1 MKKNKIYVNRELSWL
16 KFNERVLEEAMDEN
30 VPLCERLSF
39 LSIFQ
44 SNLEEFYMVRVGT
57 LQDQMLLDEKIK
69 DNKTGM
75 TSAEQI
81 DAIVKETRRLGKLR
95 DKVYGDIMNEV
106 GKFGLREVR
115 FKDLNSEEAEHIERY
130 FDIEIMPVLS
140 PMIVGKKQSFP
151 FMATG
156 MVYAVVV
163 MESVR
168 GKEKIGI
175 IPCNSVMTQKI
186 VMLPEG
192 NGRYMSVEE
201 IILHFADRVFGSYN
215 IKAKSLVKITRNA
228 DINVETINDED
239 LNYRDAMSEAV
250 KRRKKLEPVR
260 MEMTRE
266 LDMKVV
272 RALCNNLG
280 MDHSRVF
287 ASEIPLNMSFVSK
300 IRDMLREHTEL
311 FYKRYVPRWNTT
323 IDKNRSMLEQI
334 LEKDLFLS
342 YPYDSVK
349 PFLNMLHEAAN
360 DENVVAVRMT
370 LYRLAKNSKVVEALV
385 DAAENGKEVTVLV
398 ELKARFDEEN
408 NIEWS
413 RTLEDAGCHVIYGI
427 DGVKVHSK
435 LCQIV
440 RKNGDNI
447 EYITQIG
454 TGNYNENTA
463 KLYTDLVLMTADARI
478 GADVANV
485 FRSIGV
491 GEVAKPQ
498 ENILVAPDGLQN
510 RLIDMIDEQIA
521 LAEKGEKAYIG
532 LKVNSVTDIK
542 LMKKL
547 IEASKAGVKIDMI
560 VRGICCLVAGVQ
572 EETENISVI
581 SIVGRYLEHSRI
593 YIFGINEPK
602 VYISSADWM
611 TRNTRKRIE
620 VAAPIYDECIK
631 QRIIDMFNVMLNDNV
646 KARKM
651 MPDSTYVRVRDMK
664 ENTAKDAGSISIS
677 AQEMFM
683 ERTDI

>member
-57 LQDQMLLDEKIK
+57 LQDQLLLDKKIK

-95 DKVYGDIMNEV
+95 DKVYEDIMNEV
-106 GKFGLREVR
+106 GKYGLREVR
-115 FKDLNSEEAEHIERY
+115 FKDLNSEEAEYIERY
-130 FDIEIMPVLS
+130 FDI
-140 PMIVGKKQSFP
+140 
-151 FMATG
+151 
-156 MVYAVVV
+156 
-163 MESVR
+163 
-168 GKEKIGI
+168 
-175 IPCNSVMTQKI
+175 
-186 VMLPEG
+186 
-192 NGRYMSVEE
+192 E

-228 DINVETINDED
+228 DINVETIN
-239 LNYRDAMSEAV
+239 
-250 KRRKKLEPVR
+250 
-260 MEMTRE
+260 
-266 LDMKVV
+266 
-272 RALCNNLG
+272 
-280 MDHSRVF
+280 
-287 ASEIPLNMSFVSK
+287 
-300 IRDMLREHTEL
+300 
-311 FYKRYVPRWNTT
+311 
-323 IDKNRSMLEQI
+323 
-334 LEKDLFLS
+334 
-342 YPYDSVK
+342 
-349 PFLNMLHEAAN
+349 
-360 DENVVAVRMT
+360 
-370 LYRLAKNSKVVEALV
+370 
-385 DAAENGKEVTVLV
+385 
-398 ELKARFDEEN
+398 DEEN

-510 RLIDMIDEQIA
+510 RLIDMIDEQ
-521 LAEKGEKAYIG
+521 KAYRG
-532 LKVNSVTDIK
+532 SSTDI
-542 LMKKL
+542 
-547 IEASKAGVKIDMI
+547 
-560 VRGICCLVAGVQ
+560 
-572 EETENISVI
+572 
-581 SIVGRYLEHSRI
+581 
-593 YIFGINEPK
+593 
-602 VYISSADWM
+602 
-611 TRNTRKRIE
+611 
-620 VAAPIYDECIK
+620 
-631 QRIIDMFNVMLNDNV
+631 
-646 KARKM
+646 
-651 MPDSTYVRVRDMK
+651 
-664 ENTAKDAGSISIS
+664 
-677 AQEMFM
+677 
-683 ERTDI
+683 

>member
-95 DKVYGDIMNEV
+95 DKVYEDIMNEV
-106 GKFGLREVR
+106 GKYGLREVR
-115 FKDLNSEEAEHIERY
+115 FKDLNSEEAEYIERY
-130 FDIEIMPVLS
+130 FDI
-140 PMIVGKKQSFP
+140 
-151 FMATG
+151 
-156 MVYAVVV
+156 
-163 MESVR
+163 
-168 GKEKIGI
+168 
-175 IPCNSVMTQKI
+175 
-186 VMLPEG
+186 
-192 NGRYMSVEE
+192 E

-228 DINVETINDED
+228 DINVETIN
-239 LNYRDAMSEAV
+239 
-250 KRRKKLEPVR
+250 
-260 MEMTRE
+260 
-266 LDMKVV
+266 
-272 RALCNNLG
+272 
-280 MDHSRVF
+280 
-287 ASEIPLNMSFVSK
+287 
-300 IRDMLREHTEL
+300 
-311 FYKRYVPRWNTT
+311 
-323 IDKNRSMLEQI
+323 
-334 LEKDLFLS
+334 
-342 YPYDSVK
+342 
-349 PFLNMLHEAAN
+349 
-360 DENVVAVRMT
+360 
-370 LYRLAKNSKVVEALV
+370 
-385 DAAENGKEVTVLV
+385 
-398 ELKARFDEEN
+398 DEEN

-510 RLIDMIDEQIA
+510 RLIDM
-521 LAEKGEKAYIG
+521 
-532 LKVNSVTDIK
+532 
-542 LMKKL
+542 
-547 IEASKAGVKIDMI
+547 
-560 VRGICCLVAGVQ
+560 
-572 EETENISVI
+572 
-581 SIVGRYLEHSRI
+581 
-593 YIFGINEPK
+593 
-602 VYISSADWM
+602 
-611 TRNTRKRIE
+611 
-620 VAAPIYDECIK
+620 
-631 QRIIDMFNVMLNDNV
+631 FNVMLNDNV

>member
-1 MKKNKIYVNRELSWL
+1 MKKNKIYVNRELPWL

-57 LQDQMLLDEKIK
+57 LQDQLLLDEKIK

-95 DKVYGDIMNEV
+95 DKVYEDIMNEV
-106 GKFGLREVR
+106 GKYGLREVR
-115 FKDLNSEEAEHIERY
+115 FKDLNSEEAEYIERY

-228 DINVETINDED
+228 DINVETINDE
-239 LNYRDAMSEAV
+239 
-250 KRRKKLEPVR
+250 
-260 MEMTRE
+260 
-266 LDMKVV
+266 
-272 RALCNNLG
+272 
-280 MDHSRVF
+280 
-287 ASEIPLNMSFVSK
+287 
-300 IRDMLREHTEL
+300 
-311 FYKRYVPRWNTT
+311 
-323 IDKNRSMLEQI
+323 
-334 LEKDLFLS
+334 
-342 YPYDSVK
+342 
-349 PFLNMLHEAAN
+349 
-360 DENVVAVRMT
+360 
-370 LYRLAKNSKVVEALV
+370 
-385 DAAENGKEVTVLV
+385 
-398 ELKARFDEEN
+398 EN

-510 RLIDMIDEQIA
+510 RLIDM
-521 LAEKGEKAYIG
+521 
-532 LKVNSVTDIK
+532 
-542 LMKKL
+542 
-547 IEASKAGVKIDMI
+547 
-560 VRGICCLVAGVQ
+560 
-572 EETENISVI
+572 
-581 SIVGRYLEHSRI
+581 
-593 YIFGINEPK
+593 
-602 VYISSADWM
+602 
-611 TRNTRKRIE
+611 
-620 VAAPIYDECIK
+620 
-631 QRIIDMFNVMLNDNV
+631 FNVMLNDNV